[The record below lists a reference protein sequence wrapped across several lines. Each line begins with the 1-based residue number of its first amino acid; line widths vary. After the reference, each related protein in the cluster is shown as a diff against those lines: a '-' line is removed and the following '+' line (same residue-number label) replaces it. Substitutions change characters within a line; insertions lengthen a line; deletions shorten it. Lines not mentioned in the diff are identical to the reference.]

1 MAGFEDRPR
10 ATALIA
16 AFEGWNDAGD
26 AATAVIDILGEEW
39 GAEPIAEIDPQDYYD
54 FQVNRPV
61 VERDEEGNRQLLWPG
76 TIVSAGTMPS
86 GRRVLL
92 VRGLEPSFRWK
103 DFADE
108 ILAIA
113 GEEGVRAVYALGALL
128 ADVPHTRALPLST
141 TSSAPHVRR
150 RLGLRESD
158 YEGPTGIVGVLDAM
172 AAEAGFESVSLWV
185 SVPHYIS
192 DPPSPKATLTLIR
205 ELAALLD
212 EPIAAEGLTDD
223 AQEWEDGVSELA
235 RENPDVAGYVEQLEK
250 TRDTAESAE
259 ATGEAIAREF
269 ERYLRRRDNS

>member
-1 MAGFEDRPR
+1 
-10 ATALIA
+10 
-16 AFEGWNDAGD
+16 
-26 AATAVIDILGEEW
+26 
-39 GAEPIAEIDPQDYYD
+39 
-54 FQVNRPV
+54 
-61 VERDEEGNRQLLWPG
+61 
-76 TIVSAGTMPS
+76 
-86 GRRVLL
+86 
-92 VRGLEPSFRWK
+92 
-103 DFADE
+103 
-108 ILAIA
+108 
-113 GEEGVRAVYALGALL
+113 
-128 ADVPHTRALPLST
+128 
-141 TSSAPHVRR
+141 
-150 RLGLRESD
+150 
-158 YEGPTGIVGVLDAM
+158 VGVLDAM
-172 AAEAGFESVSLWV
+172 AAEAGFEPVSLWV